1 MIKTRQQNQAEANEQ
16 FYKDM
21 ATAMKQS
28 AAHKD
33 FYGSAVTAK
42 RFNQEVIP
50 FIDEH
55 GEAQYSPEQSY
66 KASCHGREDISA
78 ILLIQLPVLE
88 RLDQIKSLLWVVV
101 IALAYI
107 AYKIS

>member
-1 MIKTRQQNQAEANEQ
+1 
-16 FYKDM
+16 
-21 ATAMKQS
+21 MKQS

-33 FYGSAVTAK
+33 FYGSSLMAK
-42 RFNQEVIP
+42 RFNCDVIP
-50 FIDEH
+50 FMDEH
-55 GEAQYSPEQSY
+55 GEAQYSPEQGH

-78 ILLIQLPVLE
+78 ILLVQLPLLQ